1 MQKIRYAV
9 VGRGWRAQFFVRAA
23 KKLPERFELTGVL
36 CRTQEKAEAFAREHG
51 VKAYWNMDDLLA
63 DQPDFVVSSVNRAG
77 MADMAMQLLERGM
90 HVLSETPLA
99 DDEETLKKLLD
110 TQRRSGKLLEMAE
123 QYFLYPSHQARR
135 TLIEKGLLGDVQSVW
150 MSMMH
155 DYHGI
160 SMLRDYLGGET
171 GSVTIAARHMR
182 MPIIKTGARGGYLTG
197 GEESEEYRV
206 FAQLDYGDGRMGLY
220 DFAGTQ
226 YHSAIRSSHLRILG
240 THGEIFDDEVR
251 WLRPGNRPAKARL
264 VKHADEITGTLRAI
278 DFDGARVYENPFR
291 TDVAMTEDEI
301 AVCHVL
307 ERMAQAVA
315 GGAPHYPYAYRDSYL
330 SMKMRAAAEKNET
343 VTCDALAWN

>member
-63 DQPDFVVSSVNRAG
+63 DQPDYVVSSVNRAG
-77 MADMAMQLLERGM
+77 MPDMAMQLLERGM

-135 TLIEKGLLGDVQSVW
+135 ALIEKGLLGDVQSVW

-160 SMLRDYLGGET
+160 SMLRDYLGEET
-171 GSVTIAARHMR
+171 GSVTIAARHICS
-182 MPIIKTGARGGYLTG
+182 PIIKTGARGGYLTD

-220 DFAGTQ
+220 DFACTQ

-251 WLRPGNRPAKARL
+251 WLRAGNRPAKARL

-307 ERMAQAVA
+307 VRMAQAVA

-343 VTCDALAWN
+343 VTADALAWN